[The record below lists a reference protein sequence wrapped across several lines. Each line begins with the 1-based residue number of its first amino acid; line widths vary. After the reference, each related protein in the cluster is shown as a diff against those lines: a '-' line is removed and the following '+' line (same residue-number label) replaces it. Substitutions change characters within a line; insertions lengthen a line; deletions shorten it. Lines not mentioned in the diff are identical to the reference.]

1 MPLFQAVAFFDN
13 YPTLD
18 PAALRDAILSCD
30 PEGKNLP
37 CAATAVEERTELPEE
52 LVPLKAAHPEFRMA
66 EGALRLGDMEMQLR
80 LHNTPAPHADC
91 IRASLLSPEEKQRL
105 QRHKAF
111 GLLTLADTGASPA
124 IERLIFLLKAGL
136 ALTHQGAIGIGNE
149 INMTAFTR
157 EILDETLKD
166 WTDQGDS
173 LWRSLRQEGIPVEL
187 LVNFFLTNLHG
198 ENWCFSA
205 GHELFGFPD
214 FACRVERPSDLED
227 IQNAFYNGFLVMFE
241 SGEPIESGEV
251 FGGEEGE
258 EGAPQFRFDAP
269 TLDQEYLLQDN
280 GILVITRVGEE
291 G

>member
-1 MPLFQAVAFFDN
+1 MPLFQAVAFFDE

-18 PAALRDAILSCD
+18 PAALRDAVLSCD
-30 PEGKNLP
+30 PDGRNGP
-37 CAATAVEERTELPEE
+37 CDVSPIEDRAELPEE
-52 LVPLKAAHPEFRMA
+52 LSPLKGVYPDLRVA
-66 EGALRLGDMEMQLR
+66 EGTLRLGDMEMQLR
-80 LHNTPAPHADC
+80 LHNVPAPHADS
-91 IRASLLSPEEKQRL
+91 IRASLLSREEKQRL
-105 QRHKAF
+105 GGHKAF
-111 GLLTLADTGASPA
+111 GLLTLSDTGASPA

-136 ALTHQGAIGIGNE
+136 ALTHQGAVGIGNE

-157 EILDETLKD
+157 EILQETLKD
-166 WTDQGDS
+166 WADQGDS
-173 LWRSLRQEGIPVEL
+173 LWRSLREEGIPVEL

-214 FACRVERPSDLED
+214 FACRVERSSDLED

-280 GILVITRVGEE
+280 GILVVTRIEE
-291 G
+291 E